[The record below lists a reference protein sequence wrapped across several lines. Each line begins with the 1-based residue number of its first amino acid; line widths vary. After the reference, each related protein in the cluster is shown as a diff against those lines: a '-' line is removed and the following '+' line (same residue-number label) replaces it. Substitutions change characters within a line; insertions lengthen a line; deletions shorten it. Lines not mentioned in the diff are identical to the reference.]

1 MKALHQLRVQDTHR
15 IDETL
20 VGNGSMRKEAQV
32 KLNSA
37 YYLNA
42 MSKYAPCI
50 YTLLLSYVVDTV
62 PVLSFCICF
71 WPCFYVLLFIYTTD
85 IQ

>member
-1 MKALHQLRVQDTHR
+1 MKALHQLRIHDTHG

-50 YTLLLSYVVDTV
+50 YTQLLNYVVLTV
-62 PVLSFCICF
+62 PVLCFCIYF
-71 WPCFYVLLFIYTTD
+71 LSCFYVLLFTYITD
-85 IQ
+85 IH